1 MKTTHTLLVAAG
13 LLTLISA
20 CSSTADSHYTSAQ
33 KAEFKQSCEQEILSK
48 GYRPSQAVDDWVDKC
63 VRKRLKDVAS

>member
-1 MKTTHTLLVAAG
+1 MKTTYKLLVAAG
-13 LLTLISA
+13 LVTLISA
-20 CSSTADSHYTSAQ
+20 CSSTANSHYSSTQ
-33 KAEFKQSCEQEILSK
+33 KAEFKQACEQDILSK